1 MKSGSHHGY
10 AVRLGIAAAAI
21 ALAIPVSASA
31 QRGVGGGGGFFNNPG
46 MRLWTA
52 LDQRFEDVTTE
63 LSLTE
68 AQTDSVTTLVT
79 NFREANKDVLGRWKN
94 TANSMR
100 SRTRGAGGGGARG
113 AGGGG
118 ARGAGGGGARGAGGG
133 MQEIRNL
140 LEQLGPALE
149 TLHSE
154 VTKLLDEEQVKT
166 LATILERRP
175 PRG

>member
-113 AGGGG
+113 AGGG
-118 ARGAGGGGARGAGGG
+118 